1 MGKGDLRSKKGKMKN
16 GSFGRSRNK
25 RTLKS
30 KTGAKKSA

>member
-25 RTLKS
+25 RVLKS
-30 KTGAKKSA
+30 KNSPKKAA